1 MTKSL
6 ETHGKMRRVALI
18 ENQLVRRPIR
28 PGSKAA
34 ALVVDAAAT
43 PRGVVPRSV
52 SMPLCP
58 TPFSLLAMPEVS
70 E

>member
-1 MTKSL
+1 MTKAL
-6 ETHGKMRRVALI
+6 ETQGKIRHVALI

-28 PGSKAA
+28 PGRKAV
-34 ALVVDAAAT
+34 ALVVDAAVT
-43 PRGVVPRSV
+43 PRGVVSRSF

-58 TPFSLLAMPEVS
+58 TPFSLLAMPKVS